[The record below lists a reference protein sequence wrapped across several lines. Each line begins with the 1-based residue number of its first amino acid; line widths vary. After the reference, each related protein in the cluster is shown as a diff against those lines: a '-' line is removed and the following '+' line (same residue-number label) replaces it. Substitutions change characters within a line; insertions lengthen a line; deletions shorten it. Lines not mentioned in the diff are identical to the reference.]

1 MDEIERKI
9 KLLEH
14 QQQVRLAMSNALIH
28 LTCHLVSSAPVL
40 ILHTIQTTS
49 LSVKEDKKL
58 MEEIKRLASNK
69 PMIRQY
75 DEAQESLR
83 GVRDHHS
90 TLYTQLKAKNGDL
103 AVAKEQEERLRES
116 LEQVKAKE
124 DAKRSDIP
132 SLYKERDS
140 IRKEI
145 VAHRDVIRALRDD
158 FNERRKEWQLYQKQ
172 QKEAKYREWAE
183 LKAKR
188 QAEHE
193 AQKRAYDEEEAKR
206 DPWEE
211 EKVICEQLIVFV
223 EKYLPKRE
231 VRYSNYGT
239 RIFHA

>member
-1 MDEIERKI
+1 MDEIERQI

-14 QQQVRLAMSNALIH
+14 QQQVRLELTNALIH
-28 LTCHLVSSAPVL
+28 FSCHLLSSAPAL
-40 ILHTIQTTS
+40 ILHVRQTTS

-69 PMIRQY
+69 PMLRQY

-83 GVRDHHS
+83 GVRYHHS
-90 TLYTQLKAKNGDL
+90 TLYTQLRAKNADL
-103 AVAKEQEERLRES
+103 AVTRSEEDRMRDS

-124 DAKRSDIP
+124 DAKKSDIP
-132 SLYKERDS
+132 SLYKERDA

-145 VAHRDVIRALRDD
+145 VDHRDVIRALRDD

-188 QAEHE
+188 QAEYE

-231 VRYSNYGT
+231 VRYSNGT
-239 RIFHA
+239 RIFKA